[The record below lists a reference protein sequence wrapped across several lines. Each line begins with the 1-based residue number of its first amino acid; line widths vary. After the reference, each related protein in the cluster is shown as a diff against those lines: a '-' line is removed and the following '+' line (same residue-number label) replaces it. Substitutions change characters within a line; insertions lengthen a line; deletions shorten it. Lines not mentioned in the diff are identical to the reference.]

1 MAYGIAQELD
11 QLKGLSIQELMQ
23 RQSVDPQLVYAI
35 ALQEKQKM
43 EAAKER
49 QAAMGMQPPEG
60 TVVNQ
65 MEQNLAQ
72 RMAPGVQMQGQ
83 RSMRARQPQMAQGM
97 PAPQPQQARGISAV
111 PAPNMKS
118 MGMAMGGIVGYAGP
132 DGSVVGANSKGPIP
146 KMSPEENA
154 MMLKY
159 LEGLKKFDYYDKN
172 PDKVSPQG
180 RQALELERLMF
191 EEKYPNAFRQKVSD
205 MMYGPS
211 KGMAM
216 GGDVKGYAGPDG
228 SLVEGEDEF
237 AIVAI
242 GPNGEQ
248 YTADDVRF
256 QVSQGAV
263 VRGADAP
270 EPSDRIDNVMRRER
284 LAAEAD
290 KERKKQ
296 KEQKLRELE
305 RQRRIEEDGPRQ
317 NPVVAALTALSEPVV
332 ESVAK
337 PVGRAVNSGLTA
349 LAGNIIPEA
358 KRYVTDKYNEGL
370 TAVQN
375 RAAEQEAQSVFNAE
389 QAQADAIGV
398 RPPTREQAFKEL
410 LQPLMDNKTSVDD
423 TMTDITG
430 AGSGQGQN
438 VVQTQ
443 GGDNPPPPP
452 PKDKGQGLSGLLK
465 KARPFADKVAGV
477 AEILGR
483 GAGASKGY
491 EFSQIAEEGR
501 KIKEAEANRANRLE
515 EQRMMLEGR
524 KVELD
529 ARNAAAMNMS
539 AAEYQAE
546 MLTDENIMMSEEY
559 RRIEAEK
566 LGTAGEGF
574 FASPFNVLTDEEE
587 AKIALE
593 MQQTIKDIRARKLKE
608 FKNVLGQSSGVS
620 GQAGVNT
627 AATPTN
633 FADYNPTT

>member
-317 NPVVAALTALSEPVV
+317 NPVVGLLK
-332 ESVAK
+332 SV
-337 PVGRAVNSGLTA
+337 GGGILDTTNSGINVVA
-349 LAGNIIPEA
+349 EEIFPEA
-358 KRYVTDKYNEGL
+358 KSYVAKKYNEGL

>member
-317 NPVVAALTALSEPVV
+317 NPVVGLLK
-332 ESVAK
+332 SV
-337 PVGRAVNSGLTA
+337 GG
-349 LAGNIIPEA
+349 GIEEIFPEA
-358 KRYVTDKYNEGL
+358 KSYVAKKYNEGL
-370 TAVQN
+370 TALQK

-539 AAEYQAE
+539 AAEYQATE
-546 MLTDENIMMSEEY
+546 LTDENIMMSEEY

>member
-317 NPVVAALTALSEPVV
+317 NPVVGLLK
-332 ESVAK
+332 SV
-337 PVGRAVNSGLTA
+337 GGGILDTTNSGINVVA
-349 LAGNIIPEA
+349 EEIFPEA
-358 KRYVTDKYNEGL
+358 KSYVAKKYNEGL
-370 TAVQN
+370 TALQK

-608 FKNVLGQSSGVS
+608 FKSVLGQASGAS
-620 GQAGVNT
+620 EQAGVST
-627 AATPTN
+627 APTN